1 MVIGW
6 YGMKETKRSEENYGN
21 VVIEDCGSVSY
32 RTSRN
37 KSQGVEGSG
46 EPEGKAKANTT
57 QC

>member
-1 MVIGW
+1 MVEGW
-6 YGMKETKRSEENYGN
+6 YGMKETKQLKENCSN
-21 VVIEDCGSVSY
+21 AVDESSGSVSY

-46 EPEGKAKANTT
+46 EPEGKAKANTA